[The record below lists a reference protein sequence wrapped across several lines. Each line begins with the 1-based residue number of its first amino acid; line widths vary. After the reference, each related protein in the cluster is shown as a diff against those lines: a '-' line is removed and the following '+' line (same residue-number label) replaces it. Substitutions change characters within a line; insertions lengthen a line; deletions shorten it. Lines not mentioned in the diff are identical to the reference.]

1 MHCPRVLLLLLLLV
15 LCSHSLVQQ
24 QQQHRASRLVQPGK
38 LLQNGLLLPLL
49 ASAYT
54 SYHGSGSICCS
65 IKA

>member
-15 LCSHSLVQQ
+15 LCSHSLV

-54 SYHGSGSICCS
+54 SYHGSGSTCCS